1 MAPNA
6 EDRRKADLASDLIST
21 RLRHL
26 VLARPSSAT
35 SPPPRA
41 QGWLDELLSRNDT
54 YRDATL
60 AILAFPVAANELI
73 DIRVAPPSRR
83 GVTQHLTRVCEE
95 LSIPCKK
102 DAFQTLGKGNIR
114 LDGLEREA
122 WRNLLAWASTGAS
135 LDDVRTAFDYF
146 AEGMALLARPLP
158 RMPTLIIRAL
168 TYPRVCVLFDR
179 MLARPSKG
187 AHEQFI
193 VAALLAEISDQEGSL
208 RAETKPLN
216 AADASARTVADIQ
229 IWRHLTLEEAF
240 ETTGMP
246 WRDKIRQA
254 AALRARADIQRVHIV
269 ANAPDASGANILAA
283 LRNEGLEDDVDLSI
297 LDVYHEVRSMLAR
310 LRRQN
315 RASALSRLYEY
326 LQLKQPDDNLVI
338 EYVQALND
346 LKLTE

>member
-1 MAPNA
+1 
-6 EDRRKADLASDLIST
+6 
-21 RLRHL
+21 
-26 VLARPSSAT
+26 
-35 SPPPRA
+35 
-41 QGWLDELLSRNDT
+41 
-54 YRDATL
+54 
-60 AILAFPVAANELI
+60 
-73 DIRVAPPSRR
+73 
-83 GVTQHLTRVCEE
+83 
-95 LSIPCKK
+95 
-102 DAFQTLGKGNIR
+102 
-114 LDGLEREA
+114 
-122 WRNLLAWASTGAS
+122 
-135 LDDVRTAFDYF
+135 
-146 AEGMALLARPLP
+146 
-158 RMPTLIIRAL
+158 
-168 TYPRVCVLFDR
+168 